1 MRGASWPLFQV
12 KSRRKA
18 GTWEAKIHRCCSAE
32 DRSHQTAITNVS
44 VLLGL
49 VDLESL
55 LRPTVPQA
63 ARAAPG
69 INCGGDQSGLV
80 LLVLIATPVI
90 W

>member
-1 MRGASWPLFQV
+1 M
-12 KSRRKA
+12 
-18 GTWEAKIHRCCSAE
+18 
-32 DRSHQTAITNVS
+32 VS

-49 VDLESL
+49 ADLESL
-55 LRPTVPQA
+55 LHPTAPQP

-80 LLVLIATPVI
+80 LLALIATPVI

>member
-1 MRGASWPLFQV
+1 M
-12 KSRRKA
+12 
-18 GTWEAKIHRCCSAE
+18 
-32 DRSHQTAITNVS
+32 VS

-49 VDLESL
+49 TDLESL
-55 LRPTVPQA
+55 LHPTVPQP

-80 LLVLIATPVI
+80 LLALIATPVI